1 MTAENRIGWNCGAQR
16 YPIAALVLCLMLAG
30 CGGGGGGGNG
40 GANAAP
46 DGVTVSGTVTFDRVP
61 QDSVSG
67 GLDYEST
74 RQDPVRG
81 AIVEAVAD
89 NGSILAAGVTDG
101 RGAYSLVV
109 PPQTTLKIR
118 IKAEML
124 RNGTPAWSFR
134 VIDNIEGMLYAI
146 ESVSFSTGT
155 QRVVRNLR
163 AASGWDGSAYTEARA
178 AAPFAILDTVYEQ
191 LQLVL
196 EVDPDLVFPEL
207 ELNWSPLN
215 RSSSDFNP
223 ELGEIITTAY
233 FSFEQPVA
241 IYVLGDENVDT
252 DEYDQH
258 VVAHEWGHYLEDQLA
273 RSDSIGGSHTI
284 FGFLDPRLAMSEGWS
299 NAWSAMSL
307 DDSVYRDT
315 SGFGQANA
323 FSFDIESNT
332 TFNPGWYNES
342 SVHSVL
348 YDVFDQSNDGLDTIG
363 LGFGPIYQTL
373 TGAYGTSEPL
383 TTVFSFMTSL
393 KAGQPGAADA
403 VNALLEGQDIV
414 GIGMNEWGSTETN
427 DAGTTDV
434 LPVYTVQRD
443 GGAPV
448 TACSLSSF
456 GTYNRLS
463 TRRFLRLRIGSD
475 GIYDFRVRGPD
486 GSDPDAVLYTFG
498 IGEVFQSEVDGLEN
512 FLVELQAGD
521 YVLEIYEFRNLFDP
535 GVGKVCLDT
544 TVEAVG

>member
-1 MTAENRIGWNCGAQR
+1 VITENGNDLNCRAQR
-16 YPIAALVLCLMLAG
+16 YPVAALVLCLVLGG

-40 GANAAP
+40 AANSAP
-46 DGVTVSGTVTFDRVP
+46 DSVTVSGRVTFDRVP

-74 RQDPVRG
+74 RSDPVRG
-81 AIVEAVAD
+81 ATVEAVAE
-89 NGSILAAGVTDG
+89 NGSILSADVTDD
-101 RGAYSLVV
+101 RGDYSLVV
-109 PPQTTLKIR
+109 PSQTTLTIR
-118 IKAEML
+118 VRAEMV
-124 RNGTPAWSFR
+124 RTGRPAWSFR

-146 ESVSFSTGT
+146 ESGSFSSGT
-155 QRVVRNLR
+155 QGVVRNMR
-163 AASGWDGSAYTEARA
+163 AASGWDGSAYSEARA

-252 DEYDQH
+252 DEYDEH

-299 NAWSAMSL
+299 NAWSAMAL
-307 DDSVYRDT
+307 DDSVYKDT
-315 SGFGQANA
+315 SGFGQASA

-342 SVHSVL
+342 SIHSVL
-348 YDVFDQSNDGLDTIG
+348 YDVFDQSNDGIDTIG
-363 LGFGPIYQTL
+363 LGFGPIYRTL
-373 TGAYGTSEPL
+373 TGAYGNGVPL
-383 TTVFSFMTSL
+383 TTIFSFMTGL
-393 KAGQPGAADA
+393 KADEPGATDA
-403 VNALLEGQDIV
+403 VNALLEGQNIV
-414 GIGMNEWGSTETN
+414 GIGMDEWGSTETN

-434 LPVYTVQRD
+434 LPVYAVQRD

-448 TACSLSSF
+448 TACSISSF

-463 TRRFLRLRIGSD
+463 TRRFLRLRISSD
-475 GIYDFRVRGPD
+475 GIYEFRVRGPD

-498 IGEVFQSEVDGLEN
+498 VGEVFQSEVDGLEN
-512 FLVELQAGD
+512 FFVELLAGD
-521 YVLEIYEFRNLFDP
+521 YVLEVYEFGNLFEP
-535 GVGKVCLDT
+535 GVGRVCLDT